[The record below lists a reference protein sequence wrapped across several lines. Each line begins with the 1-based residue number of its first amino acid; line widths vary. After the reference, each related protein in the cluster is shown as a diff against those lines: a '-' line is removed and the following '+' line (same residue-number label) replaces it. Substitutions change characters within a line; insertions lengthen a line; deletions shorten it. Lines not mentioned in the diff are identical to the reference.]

1 MHKTI
6 KQIKENLN
14 RVVQEY
20 VVTKPFPADNDITF
34 QDIDL
39 IDPNLDVPQRIKRAI
54 PFLSKNKN
62 RSNFYFNTQGARG
75 CCGEPRRTYRLHRV
89 GLQDHL

>member
-20 VVTKPFPADNDITF
+20 VVTKPFPADNDVTF

-39 IDPNLDVPQRIKRAI
+39 IDPNLDVPQRIKRS
-54 PFLSKNKN
+54 L
-62 RSNFYFNTQGARG
+62 
-75 CCGEPRRTYRLHRV
+75 RV
-89 GLQDHL
+89 PLV